1 VNNLIIF
8 INIVYMLLFLQ
19 SSHIGIK
26 QISISVSL
34 TNKKIIKNIPKLS
47 NNNNHINNINST
59 QIINA
64 KYETKLL
71 NNLSTVFMLLFLVLM
86 NIYLS
91 SYYVIITF

>member
-1 VNNLIIF
+1 
-8 INIVYMLLFLQ
+8 MLLFLQ